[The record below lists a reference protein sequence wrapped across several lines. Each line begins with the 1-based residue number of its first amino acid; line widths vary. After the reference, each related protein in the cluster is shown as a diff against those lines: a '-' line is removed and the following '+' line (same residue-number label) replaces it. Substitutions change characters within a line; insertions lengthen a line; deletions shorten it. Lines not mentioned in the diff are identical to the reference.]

1 MMLVP
6 RPDGHA
12 HHAPVAEDVLVGIEV
27 SDTSLRTDLRI
38 KVPLCA
44 RTGQT
49 LRVCPPGPAASV
61 PAKRYFVPQGLITA
75 FSFM

>member
-49 LRVCPPGPAASV
+49 LRVCP
-61 PAKRYFVPQGLITA
+61 RGLQRVSPPNVTSYPRA
-75 FSFM
+75 